1 MARDES
7 AGQPSIESDLIR
19 DPNERHATREFVAD
33 GLNDEANVEDSD
45 GDSGDWPGGAEVTRE
60 ALSRDD
66 GLDSEEELPSDVI
79 RELASFDT
87 LASSRDEPGA
97 TR

>member
-1 MARDES
+1 MAPDES
-7 AGQPSIESDLIR
+7 AGQPSIESEFVR

-45 GDSGDWPGGAEVTRE
+45 GGSGDWPGAEVIQE

-66 GLDSEEELPSDVI
+66 GVDSEEELPGDVI

-87 LASSRDEPGA
+87 LASSRNEPGA